1 MYITSKYPVARA
13 EHIDEDGISWIAEIR
28 AGAGTWVIRD
38 GYGGP
43 FPIVGVGFP
52 FPSEPGLLLNATAEQ
67 RARLGMSDE
76 VYQQLNVDLRLQQE
90 RQDAPATDRDLR
102 ASVIDLR
109 RRLERLESEG
119 L

>member
-1 MYITSKYPVARA
+1 
-13 EHIDEDGISWIAEIR
+13 
-28 AGAGTWVIRD
+28 
-38 GYGGP
+38 
-43 FPIVGVGFP
+43 
-52 FPSEPGLLLNATAEQ
+52 
-67 RARLGMSDE
+67 MSDE

-90 RQDAPATDRDLR
+90 RQDAPVTDRDLR